1 MTQHTAE
8 PVRRPILLSY
18 ALPAFV
24 VALPTIPVYLTLPIF
39 YGVEM
44 GVGLAATGGLLLIS
58 RVFDTLTDPLVGH
71 LSDRFS
77 FKKYRRKP
85 WILLGAIIAGWG
97 LNMLLSPP
105 DGAGGAHLL
114 TWSIVLYAGWTM
126 ISIPYLAWGAELHAD
141 YNERAR
147 ITGWREGFGLLGM
160 MGAGALIAYVS
171 ETQSPATAPS
181 MVAWSTILLGAVFIP
196 ILLWKV
202 PEGIPPQAIKPPA
215 QRFKQ
220 LISLAQNKPFLKL
233 LSAWFINGI
242 ANGIPAALFFLYLE
256 YGLGVAAAERPRFI
270 LIYFLAAILAIPIW
284 LYLSRKFGKHRT
296 WCWAMILAV
305 SAFIT
310 VPALPAGAELLFM
323 LICILTGAALGAD
336 LILPPAIQADVADYD
351 RWRFNS
357 DRLGLLFALW
367 GMTTKL
373 ALAVAVGMALP
384 AVQWLGFS
392 PETPSEL
399 GRMVLIVIY
408 AGIPAVIKLLAV
420 SIIWR
425 FPLNAERQVALRRRL
440 TMREGGLNSGGHGWV

>member
-1 MTQHTAE
+1 MTPHTAT
-8 PVRRPILLSY
+8 PVRKPVLLAY

-24 VALPTIPVYLTLPIF
+24 VALPTIPVYITLPIF

-58 RVFDTLTDPLVGH
+58 RVFDTVTDPVVGY

-77 FKKYRRKP
+77 LKSYRRKP
-85 WILLGAIIAGWG
+85 WILLGAMIAGWG

-105 DGAGGAHLL
+105 EGAGGAHLL
-114 TWSIVLYAGWTM
+114 IWSIVLYTGWTM
-126 ISIPYLAWGAELHAD
+126 ISIPYLALGAELHTG

-147 ITGWREGFGLLGM
+147 ITGWREALGLLGM

-171 ETQSPATAPS
+171 ETQSPATAPG

-202 PEGIPPQAIKPPA
+202 PERTPPRAIKPKE
-215 QRFKQ
+215 QRVKQ
-220 LISLAQNKPFLKL
+220 LISLAQNKPFLNL
-233 LSAWFINGI
+233 LSTWFINGI
-242 ANGIPAALFFLYLE
+242 ANGIPAALFFMYLE

-270 LIYFLAAILAIPIW
+270 LIYFLSAILAIPVW
-284 LYLSRKFGKHRT
+284 LYLSRKFGKHRA

-305 SAFIT
+305 SAFII
-310 VPALPAGAELLFM
+310 VPALPTGAELLFM

-336 LILPPAIQADVADYD
+336 LILPPAMQADVADYD
-351 RWRFNS
+351 LWRFNS

-373 ALAVAVGMALP
+373 ALAVAVGIALP
-384 AVQWLGFS
+384 AVQWLGFN
-392 PETPSEL
+392 PENPSET

-408 AGIPAVIKLLAV
+408 AGIPAVIKVLAIT
-420 SIIWR
+420 IIWR
-425 FPLNAERQVALRRRL
+425 FPLNANRQRALRRRL
-440 TMREGGLNSGGHGWV
+440 AIRGGGLNSGADG